1 MNRLYILYIIGY
13 YVEESGKFI
22 IFSNDELERKFL
34 EKEVGAKTI
43 TSSEYVNQII
53 IDGVINIGD
62 IIEKIKTF
70 TEEDIL
76 FMIRYYRE
84 VCKVGLRS
92 SIYITP
98 KCEYSY
104 EIIKNLAAKMKKL
117 FPQDTIK
124 IYNNESVAIEGAVYK
139 TIKEKL

>member
-22 IFSNDELERKFL
+22 IFSNNELERKFI
-34 EKEVGAKTI
+34 EKEVGAKTK
-43 TSSEYVNQII
+43 TSSEYVNQVII
-53 IDGVINIGD
+53 EGVINTGD
-62 IIEKIKTF
+62 TIEKINTF
-70 TEEDIL
+70 TEDDIL

-84 VCKVGLRS
+84 VCRVGLRN

-98 KCEYSY
+98 RCEYNY
-104 EIIKNLAAKMKKL
+104 EIIKNLTARMKKL
-117 FPQDTIK
+117 FPQDTIM